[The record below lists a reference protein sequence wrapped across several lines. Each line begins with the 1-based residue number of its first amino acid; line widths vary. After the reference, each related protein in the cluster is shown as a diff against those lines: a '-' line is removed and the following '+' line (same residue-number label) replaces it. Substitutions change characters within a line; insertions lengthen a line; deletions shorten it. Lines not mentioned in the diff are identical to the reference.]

1 MTKPRVL
8 VSCFPYFINNFIAYD
23 FFIFKEKNKMNK
35 MFEILVMIFLFE
47 KIIIISLWKP
57 VQFFKKIFIHC
68 PIVIFKKKL
77 KVKN

>member
-47 KIIIISLWKP
+47 KIIIISL
-57 VQFFKKIFIHC
+57 
-68 PIVIFKKKL
+68 
-77 KVKN
+77 

>member
-35 MFEILVMIFLFE
+35 MIVILVMLFLFE
-47 KIIIISLWKP
+47 K
-57 VQFFKKIFIHC
+57 
-68 PIVIFKKKL
+68 KKKL
-77 KVKN
+77 FCENRFNF